1 MASPIPPGNES
12 SILRDQQ
19 IQDELLGF
27 LRNECLPDFST
38 YKGHSYIYKMNNFSS
53 VKAHTFEQMRAANQF
68 VKGIGLTKL
77 PEVRYPVAT
86 RRLFGRVNPGEV
98 ERRARKTSDRKQTRG
113 EVEML
118 CRFMLFKKKK
128 FTPGKMV

>member
-1 MASPIPPGNES
+1 
-12 SILRDQQ
+12 
-19 IQDELLGF
+19 
-27 LRNECLPDFST
+27 
-38 YKGHSYIYKMNNFSS
+38 
-53 VKAHTFEQMRAANQF
+53 MRAANQF
-68 VKGIGLTKL
+68 VKGIGLNKL

-86 RRLFGRVNPGEV
+86 HRLFGRVNPGEV